1 MVLPEAVQAYFLLK
15 AANKNEG
22 NENSAE
28 PRVASWK
35 ISH

>member
-1 MVLPEAVQAYFLLK
+1 MTSPEAVQAYFLLK
-15 AANKNEG
+15 AANMSED
-22 NENSAE
+22 NENLPE